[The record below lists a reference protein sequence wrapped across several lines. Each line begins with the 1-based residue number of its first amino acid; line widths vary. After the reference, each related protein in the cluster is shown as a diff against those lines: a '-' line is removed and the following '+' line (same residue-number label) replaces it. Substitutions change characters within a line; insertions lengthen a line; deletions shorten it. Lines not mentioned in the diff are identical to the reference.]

1 MLRVKRTRSVLL
13 ADLAED
19 VPCVNRRGIR
29 EQDVTLTL
37 REAAVAV
44 DVSEQMRFDAVRCVH
59 QVARDVWHAE
69 VAITVSMIKDASRR
83 AVSHE
88 DIWSVRH
95 RCVHDVLE
103 ITKFSFS
110 RPFSSN
116 VRDLAEPCELDTVN
130 RGTVAGRRQV
140 KHVVLAQPSN
150 LQQVRKTHV
159 VMISADR
166 DNADVPLH
174 ADFCKSV
181 SDLRPLKSPLRLV
194 TLLDACAARL
204 VGKEVTRVNPDVDV
218 LDLGELG
225 EQAVVAAV
233 EIRRVEDVWTCHLRF
248 TYRCRIDRAFRSL
261 HEVGLVRKLYERR
274 RCRCCL
280 MFR

>member
-1 MLRVKRTRSVLL
+1 V
-13 ADLAED
+13 D
-19 VPCVNRRGIR
+19 RRGIR
-29 EQDVTLTL
+29 EQDVAFSLC
-37 REAAVAV
+37 EPAVAV
-44 DVSEQMRFDAVRCVH
+44 DVSEQVRSDTVWRVH

-69 VAITVSMIKDASRR
+69 VAITVSMIKDATRR

-88 DIWSVRH
+88 DIGIVSH
-95 RCVHDVLE
+95 RRVHDVLE
-103 ITKFSFS
+103 TTNFSFS

-116 VRDLAEPCELDTVN
+116 VWDLAEPCELDAVN

-140 KHVVLAQPSN
+140 KHAAPAHPSN

-174 ADFCKSV
+174 ADFCNAV

-194 TLLDACAARL
+194 ALLDVGAARL
-204 VGKEVTRVNPDVDV
+204 VGKEVTRVNPNVEV
-218 LDLGELG
+218 LDLRELG

-233 EIRRVEDVWTCHLRF
+233 EIRRVEDVWHC
-248 TYRCRIDRAFRSL
+248 SL
-261 HEVGLVRKLYERR
+261 CLHILSRR
-274 RCRCCL
+274 V
-280 MFR
+280 